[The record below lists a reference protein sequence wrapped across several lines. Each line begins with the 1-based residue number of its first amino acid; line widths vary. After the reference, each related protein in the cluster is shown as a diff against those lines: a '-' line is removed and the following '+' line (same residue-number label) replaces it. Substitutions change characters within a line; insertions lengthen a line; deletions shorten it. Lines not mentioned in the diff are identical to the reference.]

1 MVNSAHVDER
11 VVGFLSWIDVV
22 KGKLLSGVG
31 KELFGGIC
39 EDLFG
44 LVTEHGVG
52 FVLYFA
58 NGGEGGAALSHSDG
72 AWS

>member
-1 MVNSAHVDER
+1 M
-11 VVGFLSWIDVV
+11 SWIDVLES
-22 KGKLLSGVG
+22 KLLSGVG
-31 KELFGGIC
+31 EELFGSVR

-44 LVTEHGVG
+44 LVAEHGVG